1 MNLYRCF
8 KILNKAKYIY
18 IYMLWKNTKYMCK
31 YIQMSDSI
39 FSSSLFLK
47 LKLNVSW
54 FIFVITFDVCF
65 FVYYFSFKFS
75 WWVTITGKLPALG
88 IQYYISINLPL
99 FCTFPWKQQCIKL
112 LSSLINMLAWVS
124 LWD

>member
-1 MNLYRCF
+1 
-8 KILNKAKYIY
+8 
-18 IYMLWKNTKYMCK
+18 MLWKNTKYMCR

-65 FVYYFSFKFS
+65 CVYYFSFKFS
-75 WWVTITGKLPALG
+75 W
-88 IQYYISINLPL
+88 
-99 FCTFPWKQQCIKL
+99 
-112 LSSLINMLAWVS
+112 
-124 LWD
+124 